1 MMTFFGTQCL
11 MAQDIIHTVDSKQ
24 IEAKVMEVSD
34 DEVSYKMFNNL
45 GGPIFKMAPSKI
57 IKFF

>member
-1 MMTFFGTQCL
+1 